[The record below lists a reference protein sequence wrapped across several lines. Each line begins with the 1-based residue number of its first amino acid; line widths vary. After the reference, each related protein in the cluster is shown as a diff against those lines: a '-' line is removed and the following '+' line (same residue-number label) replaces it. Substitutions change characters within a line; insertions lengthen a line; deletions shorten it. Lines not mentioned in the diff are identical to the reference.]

1 MRWEKKGLIYCP
13 DGNIKWQQHSAMLP
27 TPLLLDSSI
36 LRIYLGFCDKDNVGR
51 IGYIDVNPKNPKQ
64 ILKIS
69 KEPVLDIGEKGC
81 FDDNGV
87 VPISIL
93 KKDRDIYL
101 YYIGFQLGVKV
112 PYFMFCGLA
121 ISKDNGNSFTRFSK
135 SPILD
140 RVNDEVY
147 ARCGVNVIKDDN
159 AFRMWYVASYKQG
172 WTMAQGKLKPFYI
185 MKTADSKDGIH
196 WSEPVQC
203 LEYKNDDEH
212 GFGRPYVWKEKGRYK
227 MYYSIRTYSRGY
239 YIGYAESDNGINW
252 DRQDERAG
260 IGLSK
265 EGWDSENLSYPYII
279 DVAGGGQIMLYNGNG
294 CGKSGFGYAE
304 LVNEVG
310 EKRANL
316 LPKG

>member
-1 MRWEKKGLIYCP
+1 M
-13 DGNIKWQQHSAMLP
+13 
-27 TPLLLDSSI
+27 
-36 LRIYLGFCDKDNVGR
+36 
-51 IGYIDVNPKNPKQ
+51 
-64 ILKIS
+64 
-69 KEPVLDIGEKGC
+69 
-81 FDDNGV
+81 
-87 VPISIL
+87 PISIL

-147 ARCGVNVIKDDN
+147 ARCGVNVIKDDDV
-159 AFRMWYVASYKQG
+159 FRMWYVASYKQG

-212 GFGRPYVWKEKGRYK
+212 GFGRPFVWKEKGEYK

-239 YIGYAESDNGINW
+239 YIGYAESDNGISW
-252 DRQDERAG
+252 DRQDEKAQVMSGPISWKMVNKSSGPIMG
-260 IGLSK
+260 IERPSGLSPECSMDK
-265 EGWDSENLSYPYII
+265 HYDLGTLAWTFTS
-279 DVAGGGQIMLYNGNG
+279 
-294 CGKSGFGYAE
+294 
-304 LVNEVG
+304 
-310 EKRANL
+310 
-316 LPKG
+316 